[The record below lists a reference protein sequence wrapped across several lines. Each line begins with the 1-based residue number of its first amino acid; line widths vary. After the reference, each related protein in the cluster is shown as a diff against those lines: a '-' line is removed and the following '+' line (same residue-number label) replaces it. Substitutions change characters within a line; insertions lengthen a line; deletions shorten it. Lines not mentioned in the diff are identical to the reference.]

1 MTVQTRLAE
10 THPDVTQ
17 RAYYDLN
24 PVGTRHYTSQLFI
37 RHRDPLALWP
47 ILDAVQRQYAFIN
60 PKDDRANLHQH
71 FGSQKRGF
79 LRRYVEP
86 EKLRTKAG

>member
-1 MTVQTRLAE
+1 MTVLTRLAE

-37 RHRDPLALWP
+37 RHRDPLTLRP
-47 ILDAVQRQYAFIN
+47 ILDADQRQYAFIN
-60 PKDDRANLHQH
+60 PKTIGRICINILALKNE
-71 FGSQKRGF
+71 GF
-79 LRRYVEP
+79 
-86 EKLRTKAG
+86 